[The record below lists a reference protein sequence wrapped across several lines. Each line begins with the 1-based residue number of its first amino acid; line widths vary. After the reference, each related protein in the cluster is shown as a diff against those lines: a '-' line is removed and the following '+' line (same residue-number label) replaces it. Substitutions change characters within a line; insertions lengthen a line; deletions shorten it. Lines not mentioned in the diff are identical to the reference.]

1 MKIKLFTLI
10 YLFFFFA
17 GCQLGEKQGSGMSD
31 AELVQLIIAAQK
43 EQISVSELPAK
54 SILYL
59 ESDIEYDEIETH
71 IALELGYEVKRI
83 GNGSRI
89 GHRNEVY
96 FNLEGRKLDPTNW
109 SGERQDREIYGEYS
123 AEKDRDDWRCFY
135 MVFPVTFVMPDG
147 STITVSSD
155 DESGWSELKSWY
167 ESNDAY
173 DSRPS
178 IQYPID
184 IVFDSEEGEISE
196 TIHNDEDMDLALEE
210 CKEALYE
217 NRDWIEKE
225 CYKLVFP
232 VTFVMP
238 DGSTITV
245 ASDDESGWSE
255 LKSWYESNESEE
267 EPSLQYPVEI
277 IRDTEQGE
285 ETIVINSEEELAEVK
300 ETCRDYFE
308 DSDDSQECF
317 EYLYPIIFVMPDGS
331 TITVAS
337 DDESGW
343 SELKSWYES
352 NESEEEPSLQYPVE
366 IIRDTEQGE
375 ETIVINSEEELAEV
389 KETCRDYFEDSD
401 DSEECFEYLYPITFV
416 MPDGSTITVQ
426 NEDGLL
432 ILHRWYEENSG
443 YEEEPVLQYPVSVV
457 LETEEGETTLVVNSE
472 TEIDMIYENCELDE

>member
-1 MKIKLFTLI
+1 M
-10 YLFFFFA
+10 FFFFA

-147 STITVSSD
+147 STITVASD

-196 TIHNDEDMDLALEE
+196 TIHNDEDMNLALEE

-238 DGSTITV
+238 DGSTVTV

-285 ETIVINSEEELAEVK
+285 ETVVINSEEELAEVK
-300 ETCRDYFE
+300 EACRDYIE
-308 DSDDSQECF
+308 DSDDSEDCF
-317 EYLYPIIFVMPDGS
+317 EYLYPV
-331 TITVAS
+331 
-337 DDESGW
+337 
-343 SELKSWYES
+343 
-352 NESEEEPSLQYPVE
+352 
-366 IIRDTEQGE
+366 
-375 ETIVINSEEELAEV
+375 
-389 KETCRDYFEDSD
+389 
-401 DSEECFEYLYPITFV
+401 TFI

>member
-1 MKIKLFTLI
+1 
-10 YLFFFFA
+10 
-17 GCQLGEKQGSGMSD
+17 MSD

-147 STITVSSD
+147 STITVASD

-217 NRDWIEKE
+217 DRDWIEKE

-317 EYLYPIIFVMPDGS
+317 EYLYPITFIMPDGS
-331 TITVAS
+331 TLLLNRMMKVA
-337 DDESGW
+337 
-343 SELKSWYES
+343 
-352 NESEEEPSLQYPVE
+352 
-366 IIRDTEQGE
+366 
-375 ETIVINSEEELAEV
+375 
-389 KETCRDYFEDSD
+389 
-401 DSEECFEYLYPITFV
+401 
-416 MPDGSTITVQ
+416 
-426 NEDGLL
+426 GL
-432 ILHRWYEENSG
+432 N
-443 YEEEPVLQYPVSVV
+443 
-457 LETEEGETTLVVNSE
+457 
-472 TEIDMIYENCELDE
+472 

>member
-1 MKIKLFTLI
+1 MKIKLFTLL

-17 GCQLGEKQGSGMSD
+17 GCQLGEKQGSGISD

-147 STITVSSD
+147 STITVASD

-317 EYLYPIIFVMPDGS
+317 EYLYPI
-331 TITVAS
+331 
-337 DDESGW
+337 
-343 SELKSWYES
+343 
-352 NESEEEPSLQYPVE
+352 
-366 IIRDTEQGE
+366 
-375 ETIVINSEEELAEV
+375 
-389 KETCRDYFEDSD
+389 
-401 DSEECFEYLYPITFV
+401 TFV

-432 ILHRWYEENSG
+432 ILYRWYEENSG

>member
-1 MKIKLFTLI
+1 MKIKLFTLL

-147 STITVSSD
+147 STITVASD

-196 TIHNDEDMDLALEE
+196 TIHNDEDMNLALEE

-217 NRDWIEKE
+217 DRDWIEKE

-232 VTFVMP
+232 VT
-238 DGSTITV
+238 
-245 ASDDESGWSE
+245 
-255 LKSWYESNESEE
+255 
-267 EPSLQYPVEI
+267 
-277 IRDTEQGE
+277 
-285 ETIVINSEEELAEVK
+285 
-300 ETCRDYFE
+300 
-308 DSDDSQECF
+308 
-317 EYLYPIIFVMPDGS
+317 FVMPDGS

>member
-1 MKIKLFTLI
+1 MKIKLFTLL

-17 GCQLGEKQGSGMSD
+17 GCQLGEKQGSAMSD

-96 FNLEGRKLDPTNW
+96 FNLEGRRLDPTNW

-123 AEKDRDDWRCFY
+123 VEKDRDDWRCFY

-147 STITVSSD
+147 STITVASD

-196 TIHNDEDMDLALEE
+196 TIHNDEDMDLAFEE
-210 CKEALYE
+210 CKESLYE
-217 NRDWIEKE
+217 DRDWIEKE

-285 ETIVINSEEELAEVK
+285 ETIVIN
-300 ETCRDYFE
+300 
-308 DSDDSQECF
+308 
-317 EYLYPIIFVMPDGS
+317 
-331 TITVAS
+331 
-337 DDESGW
+337 
-343 SELKSWYES
+343 
-352 NESEEEPSLQYPVE
+352 N
-366 IIRDTEQGE
+366 
-375 ETIVINSEEELAEV
+375 EEELAEV

>member
-71 IALELGYEVKRI
+71 IASELGYEVKRI

-147 STITVSSD
+147 STITVASD

-217 NRDWIEKE
+217 DRDWIEKE

-317 EYLYPIIFVMPDGS
+317 EYLYPI
-331 TITVAS
+331 
-337 DDESGW
+337 
-343 SELKSWYES
+343 
-352 NESEEEPSLQYPVE
+352 
-366 IIRDTEQGE
+366 
-375 ETIVINSEEELAEV
+375 
-389 KETCRDYFEDSD
+389 
-401 DSEECFEYLYPITFV
+401 TFV

>member
-1 MKIKLFTLI
+1 MKIKLSILL
-10 YLFFFFA
+10 YLSFFFA

-54 SILYL
+54 SILFL

-147 STITVSSD
+147 STITVASD

-210 CKEALYE
+210 CKDALYE

-317 EYLYPIIFVMPDGS
+317 EYLYPI
-331 TITVAS
+331 
-337 DDESGW
+337 
-343 SELKSWYES
+343 
-352 NESEEEPSLQYPVE
+352 
-366 IIRDTEQGE
+366 
-375 ETIVINSEEELAEV
+375 
-389 KETCRDYFEDSD
+389 
-401 DSEECFEYLYPITFV
+401 TFV

-457 LETEEGETTLVVNSE
+457 LETEEGETTLVLNSE

>member
-17 GCQLGEKQGSGMSD
+17 GCQLGEKQGSGISD

-147 STITVSSD
+147 STITVASD

-210 CKEALYE
+210 CKAALYE
-217 NRDWIEKE
+217 DRDWIEKE

-245 ASDDESGWSE
+245 ESDDESGWSE

-300 ETCRDYFE
+300 ETCRDYIE
-308 DSDDSQECF
+308 DSDDSEDCF
-317 EYLYPIIFVMPDGS
+317 EYLFPVTFIMPDGS
-331 TITVAS
+331 TITI
-337 DDESGW
+337 E
-343 SELKSWYES
+343 
-352 NESEEEPSLQYPVE
+352 
-366 IIRDTEQGE
+366 
-375 ETIVINSEEELAEV
+375 
-389 KETCRDYFEDSD
+389 
-401 DSEECFEYLYPITFV
+401 
-416 MPDGSTITVQ
+416 

-432 ILHRWYEENSG
+432 ILRRWYEENSG

-457 LETEEGETTLVVNSE
+457 LENEEGETTLVVNSE
-472 TEIDMIYENCELDE
+472 TEIDMIYEECELDE

>member
-17 GCQLGEKQGSGMSD
+17 GCQLGEKQGSGISD

-71 IALELGYEVKRI
+71 IASELGYEVKRI

-147 STITVSSD
+147 STITV
-155 DESGWSELKSWY
+155 
-167 ESNDAY
+167 
-173 DSRPS
+173 
-178 IQYPID
+178 
-184 IVFDSEEGEISE
+184 
-196 TIHNDEDMDLALEE
+196 
-210 CKEALYE
+210 
-217 NRDWIEKE
+217 
-225 CYKLVFP
+225 
-232 VTFVMP
+232 
-238 DGSTITV
+238 

-300 ETCRDYFE
+300 ETCRDYIE
-308 DSDDSQECF
+308 DSDDSEDCF
-317 EYLYPIIFVMPDGS
+317 EYLYPV
-331 TITVAS
+331 
-337 DDESGW
+337 
-343 SELKSWYES
+343 
-352 NESEEEPSLQYPVE
+352 
-366 IIRDTEQGE
+366 
-375 ETIVINSEEELAEV
+375 
-389 KETCRDYFEDSD
+389 
-401 DSEECFEYLYPITFV
+401 TFI

-457 LETEEGETTLVVNSE
+457 LENEEGETTLVVNSE
-472 TEIDMIYENCELDE
+472 TEIDMIYEECELDE

>member
-1 MKIKLFTLI
+1 MKIKLFALL

-109 SGERQDREIYGEYS
+109 NCKREDWEISGEHNERKE
-123 AEKDRDDWRCFY
+123 RDDWRCFY

-147 STITVSSD
+147 STVTVSSD

-167 ESNDAY
+167 EIN
-173 DSRPS
+173 
-178 IQYPID
+178 
-184 IVFDSEEGEISE
+184 EG
-196 TIHNDEDMDLALEE
+196 
-210 CKEALYE
+210 
-217 NRDWIEKE
+217 
-225 CYKLVFP
+225 
-232 VTFVMP
+232 
-238 DGSTITV
+238 
-245 ASDDESGWSE
+245 
-255 LKSWYESNESEE
+255 EE

-285 ETIVINSEEELAEVK
+285 ETIVINSEEELAEIK
-300 ETCRDYFE
+300 EACRDYIE
-308 DSDDSQECF
+308 DSDDSEDCF
-317 EYLYPIIFVMPDGS
+317 EYLYPV
-331 TITVAS
+331 
-337 DDESGW
+337 
-343 SELKSWYES
+343 
-352 NESEEEPSLQYPVE
+352 
-366 IIRDTEQGE
+366 
-375 ETIVINSEEELAEV
+375 
-389 KETCRDYFEDSD
+389 
-401 DSEECFEYLYPITFV
+401 TFI

>member
-1 MKIKLFTLI
+1 MKIKLFTLL

-54 SILYL
+54 SISYL
-59 ESDIEYDEIETH
+59 ESDIEYDEIETL

-109 SGERQDREIYGEYS
+109 NGERQDREIYGEYS

-147 STITVSSD
+147 STITVASD

-173 DSRPS
+173 DSRPR

-217 NRDWIEKE
+217 DRDRIENE

-317 EYLYPIIFVMPDGS
+317 EYLYPI
-331 TITVAS
+331 
-337 DDESGW
+337 
-343 SELKSWYES
+343 
-352 NESEEEPSLQYPVE
+352 
-366 IIRDTEQGE
+366 
-375 ETIVINSEEELAEV
+375 
-389 KETCRDYFEDSD
+389 
-401 DSEECFEYLYPITFV
+401 TFV

>member
-17 GCQLGEKQGSGMSD
+17 GCQLGEKQGFGMSD

-217 NRDWIEKE
+217 DRDWIEKE

-285 ETIVINSEEELAEVK
+285 ETIVINSEEELAEIK
-300 ETCRDYFE
+300 EACRDY
-308 DSDDSQECF
+308 
-317 EYLYPIIFVMPDGS
+317 I
-331 TITVAS
+331 
-337 DDESGW
+337 
-343 SELKSWYES
+343 
-352 NESEEEPSLQYPVE
+352 
-366 IIRDTEQGE
+366 
-375 ETIVINSEEELAEV
+375 
-389 KETCRDYFEDSD
+389 EDSD
-401 DSEECFEYLYPITFV
+401 DSEDCFEFLYPVTFI
-416 MPDGSTITVQ
+416 MPDGSSITVQ

>member
-1 MKIKLFTLI
+1 MKIKLSILL
-10 YLFFFFA
+10 YLSFFFA

-54 SILYL
+54 SILFL

-109 SGERQDREIYGEYS
+109 NGERQDREIYGEYS

-147 STITVSSD
+147 STITVASD

-210 CKEALYE
+210 CKDALYE

-317 EYLYPIIFVMPDGS
+317 EYLYPI
-331 TITVAS
+331 
-337 DDESGW
+337 
-343 SELKSWYES
+343 
-352 NESEEEPSLQYPVE
+352 
-366 IIRDTEQGE
+366 
-375 ETIVINSEEELAEV
+375 
-389 KETCRDYFEDSD
+389 
-401 DSEECFEYLYPITFV
+401 TFV

-443 YEEEPVLQYPVSVV
+443 YEEEPFLQYPVSVV

>member
-147 STITVSSD
+147 STITVASD

-217 NRDWIEKE
+217 DRDWIEKE

-232 VTFVMP
+232 VT
-238 DGSTITV
+238 
-245 ASDDESGWSE
+245 
-255 LKSWYESNESEE
+255 
-267 EPSLQYPVEI
+267 
-277 IRDTEQGE
+277 
-285 ETIVINSEEELAEVK
+285 
-300 ETCRDYFE
+300 
-308 DSDDSQECF
+308 
-317 EYLYPIIFVMPDGS
+317 FVMPDGS

>member
-1 MKIKLFTLI
+1 MKIKLFTLL

-147 STITVSSD
+147 STITVASD

-217 NRDWIEKE
+217 DRDWIEKE

-232 VTFVMP
+232 V
-238 DGSTITV
+238 
-245 ASDDESGWSE
+245 
-255 LKSWYESNESEE
+255 
-267 EPSLQYPVEI
+267 
-277 IRDTEQGE
+277 
-285 ETIVINSEEELAEVK
+285 
-300 ETCRDYFE
+300 
-308 DSDDSQECF
+308 
-317 EYLYPIIFVMPDGS
+317 IFVMPDGS

>member
-1 MKIKLFTLI
+1 
-10 YLFFFFA
+10 
-17 GCQLGEKQGSGMSD
+17 MSD

-96 FNLEGRKLDPTNW
+96 FNLGGRKLDPTNW

-135 MVFPVTFVMPDG
+135 VVFPVT
-147 STITVSSD
+147 
-155 DESGWSELKSWY
+155 
-167 ESNDAY
+167 
-173 DSRPS
+173 
-178 IQYPID
+178 
-184 IVFDSEEGEISE
+184 
-196 TIHNDEDMDLALEE
+196 
-210 CKEALYE
+210 
-217 NRDWIEKE
+217 
-225 CYKLVFP
+225 
-232 VTFVMP
+232 
-238 DGSTITV
+238 
-245 ASDDESGWSE
+245 
-255 LKSWYESNESEE
+255 
-267 EPSLQYPVEI
+267 
-277 IRDTEQGE
+277 
-285 ETIVINSEEELAEVK
+285 
-300 ETCRDYFE
+300 
-308 DSDDSQECF
+308 
-317 EYLYPIIFVMPDGS
+317 FVMPDGS

>member
-17 GCQLGEKQGSGMSD
+17 GCQLGEKQGSGISD

-147 STITVSSD
+147 STITVASD

-196 TIHNDEDMDLALEE
+196 TIHNDEDMNLALEE

-217 NRDWIEKE
+217 DRDWIEKE

-300 ETCRDYFE
+300 ETCRDYIE
-308 DSDDSQECF
+308 DSDDSEDCF
-317 EYLYPIIFVMPDGS
+317 EYLFPVTFIMPDGS
-331 TITVAS
+331 TITVES

-343 SELKSWYES
+343 SELKLWYES
-352 NESEEEPSLQYPVE
+352 NESEEEPGLQYPVE

-389 KETCRDYFEDSD
+389 KETCRDYIEDSD
-401 DSEECFEYLYPITFV
+401 DLEDCFEYLFPVTFV
-416 MPDGSTITVQ
+416 MPDGSTITIE

-432 ILHRWYEENSG
+432 ILRRWYEENSG

-457 LETEEGETTLVVNSE
+457 LENEEGETTLVVNSE
-472 TEIDMIYENCELDE
+472 TEIDMIYEECELDE

>member
-1 MKIKLFTLI
+1 MKIKLFTLL

-135 MVFPVTFVMPDG
+135 MVFPVT
-147 STITVSSD
+147 
-155 DESGWSELKSWY
+155 
-167 ESNDAY
+167 
-173 DSRPS
+173 
-178 IQYPID
+178 
-184 IVFDSEEGEISE
+184 
-196 TIHNDEDMDLALEE
+196 
-210 CKEALYE
+210 
-217 NRDWIEKE
+217 
-225 CYKLVFP
+225 
-232 VTFVMP
+232 
-238 DGSTITV
+238 
-245 ASDDESGWSE
+245 
-255 LKSWYESNESEE
+255 
-267 EPSLQYPVEI
+267 
-277 IRDTEQGE
+277 
-285 ETIVINSEEELAEVK
+285 
-300 ETCRDYFE
+300 
-308 DSDDSQECF
+308 
-317 EYLYPIIFVMPDGS
+317 FVMPDGS

>member
-1 MKIKLFTLI
+1 MKIKLFTLL

-17 GCQLGEKQGSGMSD
+17 GCQLGEKQGSGISD

-147 STITVSSD
+147 STITV
-155 DESGWSELKSWY
+155 
-167 ESNDAY
+167 
-173 DSRPS
+173 
-178 IQYPID
+178 
-184 IVFDSEEGEISE
+184 
-196 TIHNDEDMDLALEE
+196 
-210 CKEALYE
+210 
-217 NRDWIEKE
+217 
-225 CYKLVFP
+225 
-232 VTFVMP
+232 
-238 DGSTITV
+238 

-317 EYLYPIIFVMPDGS
+317 EYLYPI
-331 TITVAS
+331 
-337 DDESGW
+337 
-343 SELKSWYES
+343 
-352 NESEEEPSLQYPVE
+352 
-366 IIRDTEQGE
+366 
-375 ETIVINSEEELAEV
+375 
-389 KETCRDYFEDSD
+389 
-401 DSEECFEYLYPITFV
+401 TFV

-432 ILHRWYEENSG
+432 ILYRWYEENSG

>member
-17 GCQLGEKQGSGMSD
+17 GWQLGEKQGSGMSD

-147 STITVSSD
+147 STITVASD

-173 DSRPS
+173 LSL
-178 IQYPID
+178 
-184 IVFDSEEGEISE
+184 
-196 TIHNDEDMDLALEE
+196 IH
-210 CKEALYE
+210 
-217 NRDWIEKE
+217 I
-225 CYKLVFP
+225 
-232 VTFVMP
+232 
-238 DGSTITV
+238 
-245 ASDDESGWSE
+245 
-255 LKSWYESNESEE
+255 
-267 EPSLQYPVEI
+267 
-277 IRDTEQGE
+277 
-285 ETIVINSEEELAEVK
+285 
-300 ETCRDYFE
+300 
-308 DSDDSQECF
+308 
-317 EYLYPIIFVMPDGS
+317 
-331 TITVAS
+331 
-337 DDESGW
+337 
-343 SELKSWYES
+343 
-352 NESEEEPSLQYPVE
+352 
-366 IIRDTEQGE
+366 
-375 ETIVINSEEELAEV
+375 
-389 KETCRDYFEDSD
+389 
-401 DSEECFEYLYPITFV
+401 
-416 MPDGSTITVQ
+416 
-426 NEDGLL
+426 
-432 ILHRWYEENSG
+432 
-443 YEEEPVLQYPVSVV
+443 
-457 LETEEGETTLVVNSE
+457 
-472 TEIDMIYENCELDE
+472 

>member
-1 MKIKLFTLI
+1 MKIKLFTLL

-17 GCQLGEKQGSGMSD
+17 GCQLGEKQSSGMSD

-59 ESDIEYDEIETH
+59 ESDIEYDEIETN

-96 FNLEGRKLDPTNW
+96 FNLQGRKLDPTNW

-135 MVFPVTFVMPDG
+135 MVFPVT
-147 STITVSSD
+147 
-155 DESGWSELKSWY
+155 
-167 ESNDAY
+167 
-173 DSRPS
+173 
-178 IQYPID
+178 
-184 IVFDSEEGEISE
+184 
-196 TIHNDEDMDLALEE
+196 
-210 CKEALYE
+210 
-217 NRDWIEKE
+217 
-225 CYKLVFP
+225 
-232 VTFVMP
+232 
-238 DGSTITV
+238 
-245 ASDDESGWSE
+245 
-255 LKSWYESNESEE
+255 
-267 EPSLQYPVEI
+267 
-277 IRDTEQGE
+277 
-285 ETIVINSEEELAEVK
+285 
-300 ETCRDYFE
+300 
-308 DSDDSQECF
+308 
-317 EYLYPIIFVMPDGS
+317 FVMPDGS

-432 ILHRWYEENSG
+432 IIHRWYEENSG

>member
-1 MKIKLFTLI
+1 MKIKLSILL
-10 YLFFFFA
+10 YLSFFFA

-147 STITVSSD
+147 STITVASD

-210 CKEALYE
+210 CKDALYE

-317 EYLYPIIFVMPDGS
+317 EYLYPI
-331 TITVAS
+331 
-337 DDESGW
+337 
-343 SELKSWYES
+343 
-352 NESEEEPSLQYPVE
+352 
-366 IIRDTEQGE
+366 
-375 ETIVINSEEELAEV
+375 
-389 KETCRDYFEDSD
+389 
-401 DSEECFEYLYPITFV
+401 TFV

-443 YEEEPVLQYPVSVV
+443 YEEEPFLQYPVSVV

>member
-1 MKIKLFTLI
+1 MKIKLFALL

-54 SILYL
+54 SILFL

-147 STITVSSD
+147 STITV
-155 DESGWSELKSWY
+155 
-167 ESNDAY
+167 
-173 DSRPS
+173 
-178 IQYPID
+178 
-184 IVFDSEEGEISE
+184 
-196 TIHNDEDMDLALEE
+196 
-210 CKEALYE
+210 
-217 NRDWIEKE
+217 
-225 CYKLVFP
+225 
-232 VTFVMP
+232 
-238 DGSTITV
+238 

-285 ETIVINSEEELAEVK
+285 ETIVINSEEELTEIK
-300 ETCRDYFE
+300 ET
-308 DSDDSQECF
+308 
-317 EYLYPIIFVMPDGS
+317 
-331 TITVAS
+331 
-337 DDESGW
+337 
-343 SELKSWYES
+343 
-352 NESEEEPSLQYPVE
+352 
-366 IIRDTEQGE
+366 
-375 ETIVINSEEELAEV
+375 
-389 KETCRDYFEDSD
+389 
-401 DSEECFEYLYPITFV
+401 
-416 MPDGSTITVQ
+416 
-426 NEDGLL
+426 
-432 ILHRWYEENSG
+432 
-443 YEEEPVLQYPVSVV
+443 
-457 LETEEGETTLVVNSE
+457 
-472 TEIDMIYENCELDE
+472 

>member
-1 MKIKLFTLI
+1 MKIKLFTLL

-17 GCQLGEKQGSGMSD
+17 GCQLGEKQGSGISD

-147 STITVSSD
+147 STITV
-155 DESGWSELKSWY
+155 
-167 ESNDAY
+167 
-173 DSRPS
+173 
-178 IQYPID
+178 
-184 IVFDSEEGEISE
+184 
-196 TIHNDEDMDLALEE
+196 
-210 CKEALYE
+210 
-217 NRDWIEKE
+217 
-225 CYKLVFP
+225 
-232 VTFVMP
+232 
-238 DGSTITV
+238 

-255 LKSWYESNESEE
+255 LKLWYESNESEE
-267 EPSLQYPVEI
+267 EPGLEYPVEI

-285 ETIVINSEEELAEVK
+285 ETIIINSEEELAEVK
-300 ETCRDYFE
+300 ETCRDYIE
-308 DSDDSQECF
+308 DSDDSEDCF
-317 EYLYPIIFVMPDGS
+317 EYLFPVTFIMPDGS
-331 TITVAS
+331 TITL
-337 DDESGW
+337 E
-343 SELKSWYES
+343 
-352 NESEEEPSLQYPVE
+352 
-366 IIRDTEQGE
+366 
-375 ETIVINSEEELAEV
+375 
-389 KETCRDYFEDSD
+389 
-401 DSEECFEYLYPITFV
+401 
-416 MPDGSTITVQ
+416 

-432 ILHRWYEENSG
+432 ILRRWYEENSG

-457 LETEEGETTLVVNSE
+457 LENEEGETTLVVNSE

>member
-1 MKIKLFTLI
+1 MKIKLSILL
-10 YLFFFFA
+10 YLSFFFA

-59 ESDIEYDEIETH
+59 ESDIEYDEIETL

-135 MVFPVTFVMPDG
+135 M
-147 STITVSSD
+147 
-155 DESGWSELKSWY
+155 
-167 ESNDAY
+167 
-173 DSRPS
+173 
-178 IQYPID
+178 
-184 IVFDSEEGEISE
+184 
-196 TIHNDEDMDLALEE
+196 
-210 CKEALYE
+210 
-217 NRDWIEKE
+217 
-225 CYKLVFP
+225 VFP

-317 EYLYPIIFVMPDGS
+317 EYLYPI
-331 TITVAS
+331 
-337 DDESGW
+337 
-343 SELKSWYES
+343 
-352 NESEEEPSLQYPVE
+352 
-366 IIRDTEQGE
+366 
-375 ETIVINSEEELAEV
+375 
-389 KETCRDYFEDSD
+389 
-401 DSEECFEYLYPITFV
+401 TFV

>member
-1 MKIKLFTLI
+1 MKIKLFTLL
-10 YLFFFFA
+10 YMFFFFA

-109 SGERQDREIYGEYS
+109 NGERQDREIYGEYS

-147 STITVSSD
+147 STITVASD
-155 DESGWSELKSWY
+155 DESGWSEFKSWY

-173 DSRPS
+173 DSRPR

-184 IVFDSEEGEISE
+184 IVFDSEEGETSE

-308 DSDDSQECF
+308 DSGDSQECF
-317 EYLYPIIFVMPDGS
+317 EYLYPI
-331 TITVAS
+331 
-337 DDESGW
+337 
-343 SELKSWYES
+343 
-352 NESEEEPSLQYPVE
+352 
-366 IIRDTEQGE
+366 
-375 ETIVINSEEELAEV
+375 
-389 KETCRDYFEDSD
+389 
-401 DSEECFEYLYPITFV
+401 TFI

-426 NEDGLL
+426 NEDCLL

>member
-1 MKIKLFTLI
+1 MKIKLFTLL

-147 STITVSSD
+147 STITVASD

-217 NRDWIEKE
+217 DRDWIEKE

-232 VTFVMP
+232 VT
-238 DGSTITV
+238 
-245 ASDDESGWSE
+245 
-255 LKSWYESNESEE
+255 
-267 EPSLQYPVEI
+267 
-277 IRDTEQGE
+277 
-285 ETIVINSEEELAEVK
+285 
-300 ETCRDYFE
+300 
-308 DSDDSQECF
+308 
-317 EYLYPIIFVMPDGS
+317 FVMPDGS